1 MIPTMEFGRTGH
13 ISTRIIFGAAAF
25 QQVTQNEADQTFELL
40 QRYHIN
46 HIDTARSYGEAE
58 VRIGPWMK
66 RDRNEYFLATKTGKR
81 TKQEALEELQQSL
94 ERLQTDHIDL
104 WQMHC
109 LVDPMEWETS
119 MGEGGALDALIEAKR
134 QGLVRFLGVTGHG
147 IDAVSAHLKS
157 LQRFDFDAVLFPYNY
172 PMMQQ
177 PLYAAQVAQLLTIC
191 AQRNVAVQTIKAIT
205 KRDAKD
211 RVNPYATWYEPL
223 DTDDAITKT
232 VGWVLKNPQVFLN
245 TASDIHLLPKILR
258 SAAEFTEGPSDSQM
272 EELVKA
278 YAMEPLFTETQTN
291 TSFI

>member
-13 ISTRIIFGAAAF
+13 ISTRTIFGAAAF
-25 QQVTQNEADQTFELL
+25 HQVTQKEADQTFELL

-46 HIDTARSYGEAE
+46 QIDTARSYGEAE

-66 RDRNEYFLATKTGKR
+66 RDRKDYFLATKTGKR

-94 ERLQTDHIDL
+94 ERLQTDHVDL

-109 LVDPMEWETS
+109 LVETEEWETA
-119 MGEGGALDALIEAKR
+119 MGEGGALEALIEAKR

-147 IDAVSAHLKS
+147 IDVVAAHLKS
-157 LQRFDFDAVLFPYNY
+157 LERFDFDAVLFPYNY

-177 PLYAAQVAQLLTIC
+177 PVYASQVAQLLKIC
-191 AQRNVAVQTIKAIT
+191 AERNVAVQTIKGIT
-205 KRDAKD
+205 RRDAKD
-211 RVNPYATWYEPL
+211 RENPYATWYEPL
-223 DTDDAITKT
+223 ATDDAIAKT

-245 TASDIHLLPKILR
+245 TASDIHLLPKILK

-272 EELVKA
+272 AELVKT

-291 TSFI
+291 SSFI